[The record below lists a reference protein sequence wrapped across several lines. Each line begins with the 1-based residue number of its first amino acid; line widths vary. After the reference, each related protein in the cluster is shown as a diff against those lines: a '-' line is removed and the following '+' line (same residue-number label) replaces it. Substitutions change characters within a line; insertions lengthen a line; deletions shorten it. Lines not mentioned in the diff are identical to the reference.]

1 MIPELKDF
9 CDAASLCLALGAVT
23 LTLPNIAAILSILW
37 SLWRFGEFV
46 VVKVGQRRARNSDR
60 DQR

>member
-1 MIPELKDF
+1 MIPELKDV

-37 SLWRFGEFV
+37 TFWRAGETLYKF
-46 VVKVGQRRARNSDR
+46 ARNRR
-60 DQR
+60 DARRQ